1 MKKKKRIEK
10 MLSGRKSL
18 NKIISLKSLRSN
30 ISKTFNKEK
39 KFRCL
44 LSKGYVYDSLD
55 DEEESDQE
63 DINNCY
69 LEPNSIFLYITN
81 HKASFLNA
89 ANSFIFNPEGFYKV
103 IRNSAICR
111 NFSI

>member
-1 MKKKKRIEK
+1 

-69 LEPNSIFLYITN
+69 LEPNSIFLYILDTMTLIS
-81 HKASFLNA
+81 SFYY
-89 ANSFIFNPEGFYKV
+89 FILSSNLF
-103 IRNSAICR
+103 I
-111 NFSI
+111 